1 MKLNAGNPNLKK
13 AATRVNPQATLE
25 SFRNTTG
32 DKAHA
37 KERRGFKP
45 TVKDPD
51 AVLPPTISLWSQ
63 PVYKGENLTPV
74 RPGAEDHLKFKSK
87 GHQT

>member
-1 MKLNAGNPNLKK
+1 MKLNAGNPNLMKK
-13 AATRVNPQATLE
+13 AALRVNPQATLE
-25 SFRNTTG
+25 AFRNTTG

-45 TVKDPD
+45 TVKDPN

-63 PVYKGENLTPV
+63 PVYKPERMEPV
-74 RPGAEDHLKFKSK
+74 RRGADDHLKLKSR
-87 GHQT
+87 GF